1 MTTIIDEKGMG
12 EMRVGDKTTVLHGTF
27 ENVALFEK
35 HSGGIYAMLHRIG
48 TNDIHVTDLVN
59 IIWCFS
65 YDRDTEGWKK
75 DDIMRAVFSA
85 PPQQIIAT
93 VGGFLNV
100 LFTPP
105 ATDEDDT
112 KKKTAPLKAD

>member
-12 EMRVGDKTTVLHGTF
+12 EITIGSKSTILHGTF

-35 HSGGIYAMLHRIG
+35 QCDGIFALIHRMKTDTTTI
-48 TNDIHVTDLVN
+48 TDLVN

-65 YDRDTEGWKK
+65 YDRDTEGWSK
-75 DDIMRAVFSA
+75 DDIMRALFSA
-85 PPQQIIAT
+85 SKDDIDNTLIGFIAT
-93 VGGFLNV
+93 

-105 ATDEDDT
+105 HVDETDT
-112 KKKTAPLKAD
+112 KKKTVRRKS

>member
-12 EMRVGDKTTVLHGTF
+12 EITIGSKSTILHGTF

-35 HSGGIYAMLHRIG
+35 QCDGIFALIHRMK
-48 TNDIHVTDLVN
+48 TNTTTITDLVN

-65 YDRDTEGWKK
+65 YDRDTEGWSK
-75 DDIMRAVFSA
+75 DDIMRALFSA
-85 PPQQIIAT
+85 SKDDIDNTLIGFIAT
-93 VGGFLNV
+93 

-105 ATDEDDT
+105 HVDETDT
-112 KKKTAPLKAD
+112 KKKTVRRKS